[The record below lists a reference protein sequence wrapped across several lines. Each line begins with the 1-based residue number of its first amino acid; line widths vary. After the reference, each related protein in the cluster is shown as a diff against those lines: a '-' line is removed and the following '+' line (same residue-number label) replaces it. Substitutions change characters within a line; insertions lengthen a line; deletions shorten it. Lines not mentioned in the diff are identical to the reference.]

1 MNDAKE
7 QHDKSQIFV
16 NGEHTTWEKKT
27 ISYAEVVN
35 LAFPSHGA
43 DEMFAVMYT
52 HGPNNSKGTLVD
64 GQETNITN
72 GMRFDVHRSN
82 KS

>member
-7 QHDKSQIFV
+7 HPDKFQIFV
-16 NGEHTTWEKKT
+16 NGQHKTWGGKT
-27 ISYAEVVN
+27 ITYTEVVN

-52 HGPNNSKGTLVD
+52 HGQNNSKGTLVD
-64 GQETNITN
+64 GQEVNVTN
-72 GMRFDVHRSN
+72 GMRSDVHRSN

>member
-1 MNDAKE
+1 MSAAKE
-7 QHDKSQIFV
+7 HDHKFQIFV
-16 NGEHTTWEKKT
+16 NGQHKTWEKET
-27 ISYAEVVN
+27 ISYTEVVN

-52 HGPNNSKGTLVD
+52 HGPGNSKGTLVD
-64 GQETNITN
+64 GQDANVIN